1 MAADDDQPA
10 PVHDSTATLE
20 AMAVKDLKAFL
31 TDRGVPFV
39 GVTEKSELVC
49 LAREA
54 QAKDDAAAKKASTSA
69 KPGPAPTPAAAAGP
83 PLHLLAPKCL
93 GAREMVVGFNTW
105 RGPCRSVEV
114 YEKLDNLG
122 TGYVTLSH
130 LSRVLLEYPRVPL
143 RAPLEYL

>member
-10 PVHDSTATLE
+10 HVHDGTATLE

-31 TDRGVPFV
+31 TERGVPFV
-39 GVTEKSELVC
+39 GVTEKSELVS

-54 QAKDDAAAKKASTSA
+54 QAKDDTARKASASA

-122 TGYVTLSH
+122 IGYVTLS
-130 LSRVLLEYPRVPL
+130 RLL
-143 RAPLEYL
+143 